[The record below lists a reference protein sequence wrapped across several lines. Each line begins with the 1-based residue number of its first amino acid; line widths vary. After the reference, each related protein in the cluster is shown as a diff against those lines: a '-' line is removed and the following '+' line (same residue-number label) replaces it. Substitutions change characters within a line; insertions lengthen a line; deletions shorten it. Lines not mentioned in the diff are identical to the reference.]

1 MFLVIWLGTRE
12 KVLMNH
18 LEMKERDKSEL
29 AKNIKWHLLILFQL
43 IVSYINIAVL
53 MISFY

>member
-18 LEMKERDKSEL
+18 LETKERDKSEL
-29 AKNIKWHLLILFQL
+29 EKNIKWHLPILFQL
-43 IVSYINIAVL
+43 IVSYINIAAL
-53 MISFY
+53 IISFY